1 MKTLLITLFSLFAI
15 NTFAQQDTVYVQN
28 EYVIF
33 FEKGNYSLEEGCLD
47 KLDEIPENSRVC
59 VTGFS
64 SPEGDSNK
72 NIELSQRRADEVS
85 AYLRKR
91 NINVDSSVGLGVQG
105 PASNRVVI
113 VHII

>member
-1 MKTLLITLFSLFAI
+1 M
-15 NTFAQQDTVYVQN
+15 NVNAQNDTIYVQN

-64 SPEGDSNK
+64 SPEGDSDK

-113 VHII
+113 VNLIL